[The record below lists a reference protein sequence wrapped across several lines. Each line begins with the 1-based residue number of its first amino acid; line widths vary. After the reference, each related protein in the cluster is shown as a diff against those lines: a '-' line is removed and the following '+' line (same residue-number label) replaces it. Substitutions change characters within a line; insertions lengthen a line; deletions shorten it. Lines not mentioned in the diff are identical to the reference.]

1 MQNQLAVRNI
11 HKIHA
16 LERKPFDNADE
27 SIFILYMESPNGRF
41 YNDKRTCETMLF
53 RPIEKRTLSVVKT
66 PVSDVRCNLRGLAV
80 ADAVANGRGADAQR
94 SAGGSLTPTI
104 G

>member
-1 MQNQLAVRNI
+1 M
-11 HKIHA
+11 K
-16 LERKPFDNADE
+16 EWYRKRYCFGPYFLLKA
-27 SIFILYMESPNGRF
+27 
-41 YNDKRTCETMLF
+41 
-53 RPIEKRTLSVVKT
+53 TL
-66 PVSDVRCNLRGLAV
+66 CNLRRLAV

>member
-1 MQNQLAVRNI
+1 MVVV
-11 HKIHA
+11 
-16 LERKPFDNADE
+16 
-27 SIFILYMESPNGRF
+27 
-41 YNDKRTCETMLF
+41 
-53 RPIEKRTLSVVKT
+53 EKCF
-66 PVSDVRCNLRGLAV
+66 CNLRGLAV

>member
-1 MQNQLAVRNI
+1 LLPAFG
-11 HKIHA
+11 H
-16 LERKPFDNADE
+16 
-27 SIFILYMESPNGRF
+27 
-41 YNDKRTCETMLF
+41 
-53 RPIEKRTLSVVKT
+53 
-66 PVSDVRCNLRGLAV
+66 CNLRGLAV

>member
-1 MQNQLAVRNI
+1 MIYFSYDGFRLLAYGI
-11 HKIHA
+11 
-16 LERKPFDNADE
+16 
-27 SIFILYMESPNGRF
+27 SG
-41 YNDKRTCETMLF
+41 
-53 RPIEKRTLSVVKT
+53 
-66 PVSDVRCNLRGLAV
+66 CNLRGLAV

>member
-1 MQNQLAVRNI
+1 MAPIPPRIDFNS
-11 HKIHA
+11 
-16 LERKPFDNADE
+16 E
-27 SIFILYMESPNGRF
+27 S
-41 YNDKRTCETMLF
+41 
-53 RPIEKRTLSVVKT
+53 
-66 PVSDVRCNLRGLAV
+66 CNLRGLAV